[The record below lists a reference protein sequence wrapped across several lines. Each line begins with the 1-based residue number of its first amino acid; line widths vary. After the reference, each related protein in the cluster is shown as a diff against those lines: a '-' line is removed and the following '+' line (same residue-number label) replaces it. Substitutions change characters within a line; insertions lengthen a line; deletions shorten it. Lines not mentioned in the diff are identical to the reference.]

1 MYIFL
6 GIVLELATII
16 GTLAYNAKTIMDSTL
31 IIPEH
36 GYRIDYMTLRNL
48 NAKPYTKSQKLRKA
62 LGKAL
67 GAVLTLVPIINLLF
81 VFINGVIIK
90 RKALAELN
98 NPEYQDLFIPM
109 TEEEKERYARMSSK
123 TERLLFARNS
133 IGESLERIEKRRN
146 SNVRDAVVQCESEE
160 TKDAIG
166 VDKMEDKGIAPE
178 LMPVDGEENSTDGI
192 PNMSATES
200 TLERKD
206 ESEEEPTTL
215 GLAKVKRY
223 IPY

>member
-16 GTLAYNAKTIMDSTL
+16 GTLAYNAKIIMDSIL

-81 VFINGVIIK
+81 VFINGVIK
-90 RKALAELN
+90 K
-98 NPEYQDLFIPM
+98 
-109 TEEEKERYARMSSK
+109 EKY
-123 TERLLFARNS
+123 
-133 IGESLERIEKRRN
+133 
-146 SNVRDAVVQCESEE
+146 
-160 TKDAIG
+160 
-166 VDKMEDKGIAPE
+166 
-178 LMPVDGEENSTDGI
+178 
-192 PNMSATES
+192 
-200 TLERKD
+200 
-206 ESEEEPTTL
+206 
-215 GLAKVKRY
+215 
-223 IPY
+223 